1 MEKLSVRLCIS
12 ANYIHIFITYSGTI
26 ILFIKKGRFGSRFMV
41 VSRAVKMVLIMMT
54 ASLAAV
60 GTLLTSGLLT
70 TQKSIDSGG
79 AINTVVDPG
88 GGGGGNINI
97 DFFSDSGCTVPL
109 SALTWGS
116 LDPGAN
122 DTRTIYIKNSGSVNV
137 TLNCTV
143 SGWNPVEADDFISV
157 TWDRENSVL
166 APGASVAATFTL
178 TVSQGVVGIESY
190 TMSINVGA
198 TQS

>member
-1 MEKLSVRLCIS
+1 M
-12 ANYIHIFITYSGTI
+12 A
-26 ILFIKKGRFGSRFMV
+26 
-41 VSRAVKMVLIMMT
+41 VSKTVKVVLIMMT

-60 GTLLTSGLLT
+60 GTILTSGILT

-79 AINTVVDPG
+79 SINTVVDPGGG

-116 LDPGAN
+116 LNPDSSN
-122 DTRTIYIKNSGSVNV
+122 TRTIYIKNTGSVSV

-143 SGWNPVEADDFISV
+143 SGWNPVAAGSFISL
-157 TWDRENSVL
+157 TWDRENAVV

-178 TVSQGVVGIESY
+178 TVSPDIVGVESY

-198 TQS
+198 TQV